1 MRYHFPSLSFADFY
15 KDPDSVREFALK
27 LEYHD
32 KCGSH
37 PGLRTNPLNHIDKN
51 FADYSGR
58 KILSL
63 LGDFDH
69 PEVRFTCSTSFQKIW
84 RFSSDPNDVVNQG
97 WIHHDGQVMIA
108 AVVYLDPN
116 PLTDNGTSFYDINE
130 EEDFYETPKSKEYD
144 GVMGEG
150 DVSDI
155 DDIKWFREHIVENNK
170 MFKLTMEVKNRYN
183 KAIVYSGQ
191 HMHTQTNYWMP
202 TDDDFRLTQV
212 FFFTDLKLPNHLI
225 PEARITRYG
234 GI

>member
-1 MRYHFPSLSFADFY
+1 MRYHFPSLSFSDFY
-15 KDPDSVREFALK
+15 EDPDSVREFALK
-27 LEYHD
+27 LEYHN

-37 PGLRTNPLNHIDKN
+37 PGLRTNTLDHIDKN
-51 FADYSGR
+51 FANYSAR
-58 KILSL
+58 KVLSL
-63 LGDFDH
+63 LGNFDH
-69 PEVRFTCSTSFQKIW
+69 PEVKYTCVTAFQKIW

-116 PLTDNGTSFYDINE
+116 PLTDNGTSFYDFEGGEIIE
-130 EEDFYETPKSKEYD
+130 IPPTKEYR
-144 GVMGEG
+144 GVMGEC
-150 DVSDI
+150 DISDI
-155 DDIKWFREHIVENNK
+155 DDIKWYRENIVKNNQQ
-170 MFKLTMEVKNRYN
+170 FKLTMEVKNCYN

-191 HMHTQTNYWMP
+191 HMHAQTNYWMP

>member
-1 MRYHFPSLSFADFY
+1 MKYHFPSLSFADFY

-27 LEYHD
+27 LQYHD
-32 KCGSH
+32 KFGSH

-84 RFSSDPNDVVNQG
+84 RFSSDPNDPVNQG
-97 WIHHDGQVMIA
+97 WIHHDGEVMIA
-108 AVVYLDPN
+108 AVIYLDPN
-116 PLTDNGTSFYDINE
+116 PSTDNGTSFYDFKGGELIE
-130 EEDFYETPKSKEYD
+130 VPLEKQYK
-144 GVMGEG
+144 GVMGE
-150 DVSDI
+150 DDISDI
-155 DDIKWFREHIVENNK
+155 DDIKWYRENIVKNNQY
-170 MFKLTMEVKNRYN
+170 FKLTMEVKNCYN

-212 FFFTDLKLPNHLI
+212 FFFTELKLPNYLI

>member
-1 MRYHFPSLSFADFY
+1 MKYHFPSLSFADFY

-27 LEYHD
+27 LQYHD
-32 KCGSH
+32 KFGSH

-84 RFSSDPNDVVNQG
+84 RFSSDPNDPVNQG
-97 WIHHDGQVMIA
+97 WIHHDGEVMIA
-108 AVVYLDPN
+108 AVIYLDPN
-116 PLTDNGTSFYDINE
+116 PSTDNGTSFYDFEGE
-130 EEDFYETPKSKEYD
+130 EVTEIPPTKEYR
-144 GVMGEG
+144 GVMGEC
-150 DVSDI
+150 DISDI
-155 DDIKWFREHIVENNK
+155 DDIKWYRENIVKNNQQ
-170 MFKLTMEVKNRYN
+170 FKLTMEVKNCYN

-191 HMHTQTNYWMP
+191 HMHAQTNYWMP

-212 FFFTDLKLPNHLI
+212 FFFTELKLPSHLI
-225 PEARITRYG
+225 TEARVDRYG
-234 GI
+234 F